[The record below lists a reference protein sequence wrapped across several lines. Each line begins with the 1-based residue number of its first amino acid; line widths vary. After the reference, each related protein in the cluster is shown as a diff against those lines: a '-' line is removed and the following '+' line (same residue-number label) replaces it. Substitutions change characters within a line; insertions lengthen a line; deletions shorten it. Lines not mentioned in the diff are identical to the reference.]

1 MSNPDFSMNVP
12 ISFGHCD
19 PAQIVF
25 YPNYFRWFDHC
36 FHAFVLERVGGH
48 RGLCDDIG
56 AHGLGLVD
64 VGAQF
69 LSPATAND
77 TLTLDMTIAE
87 WTSRTFRL
95 NYTGRV
101 GDRRVLTGYEVR
113 AVFVQKNGRMRA
125 GDTAPLRARLAPDP
139 A

>member
-1 MSNPDFSMNVP
+1 MSQPDFTMDVP

-36 FHAFVLERVGGH
+36 FHAFVLKRAGGH
-48 RGLCDDIG
+48 LALCEEIG

-69 LSPATAND
+69 LTPATAND
-77 TLTLDMTIAE
+77 VLTLELRIED
-87 WTSRTFRL
+87 WTSRTLRL
-95 NYTGRV
+95 AYKGRV
-101 GDRRVLTGYEVR
+101 GERTVLTGFEVR

-125 GDTAPLRARLAPDP
+125 GDTAPLRERLEVAG
-139 A
+139 